1 MNTSINF
8 PNLGI
13 HLSNVGKSISIGG
26 FEIAYYGMIIAC
38 GMILGLCIAMW
49 VAKKTNQ
56 NPDQY
61 FDVALYAI
69 PIALIGARAY
79 YVIFSWDQYKDNLIH
94 ILYFREGG
102 LAIFGGVIAAVITFY
117 VYVKIKKQNFGGYTN
132 GLFAMQLPLNAV
144 RSSDVT
150 QEMMEHLQTID
161 GVQYIQVH
169 PTFLYENLWNIGVL
183 LLLLLFTKHKKFDGE
198 IFLLYLAGY
207 GIGRFWIEGLRTDQL
222 LLPGIK
228 LPVSQVLSA
237 VVAIVSIAV
246 ILIQR
251 KRCTAKKTV

>member
-69 PIALIGARAY
+69 PIALIGGESVLCYLFLGSVQRQSDPHSVFPGRRTGDIRRCDCGSDY
-79 YVIFSWDQYKDNLIH
+79 
-94 ILYFREGG
+94 ILC
-102 LAIFGGVIAAVITFY
+102 IC
-117 VYVKIKKQNFGGYTN
+117 KN
-132 GLFAMQLPLNAV
+132 
-144 RSSDVT
+144 
-150 QEMMEHLQTID
+150 
-161 GVQYIQVH
+161 
-169 PTFLYENLWNIGVL
+169 
-183 LLLLLFTKHKKFDGE
+183 
-198 IFLLYLAGY
+198 
-207 GIGRFWIEGLRTDQL
+207 
-222 LLPGIK
+222 
-228 LPVSQVLSA
+228 
-237 VVAIVSIAV
+237 
-246 ILIQR
+246 
-251 KRCTAKKTV
+251 KKTKFLADGRHRMCRAGFGTDHRSLG

>member
-79 YVIFSWDQYKDNLIH
+79 YVIFSWDQYKDN
-94 ILYFREGG
+94 
-102 LAIFGGVIAAVITFY
+102 
-117 VYVKIKKQNFGGYTN
+117 
-132 GLFAMQLPLNAV
+132 
-144 RSSDVT
+144 
-150 QEMMEHLQTID
+150 
-161 GVQYIQVH
+161 
-169 PTFLYENLWNIGVL
+169 
-183 LLLLLFTKHKKFDGE
+183 
-198 IFLLYLAGY
+198 
-207 GIGRFWIEGLRTDQL
+207 
-222 LLPGIK
+222 
-228 LPVSQVLSA
+228 PVSYTHLTLPTRCQV
-237 VVAIVSIAV
+237 
-246 ILIQR
+246 
-251 KRCTAKKTV
+251 